1 MAMIMEVRDKVK
13 RGDRGGTEGGRERQ
27 QASRQREQWNMLG
40 GRHRVGVSG
49 RKIVFSSGT

>member
-13 RGDRGGTEGGRERQ
+13 RGDRGGTEGGREGR
-27 QASRQREQWNMLG
+27 QASRQREQWNMLR

-49 RKIVFSSGT
+49 